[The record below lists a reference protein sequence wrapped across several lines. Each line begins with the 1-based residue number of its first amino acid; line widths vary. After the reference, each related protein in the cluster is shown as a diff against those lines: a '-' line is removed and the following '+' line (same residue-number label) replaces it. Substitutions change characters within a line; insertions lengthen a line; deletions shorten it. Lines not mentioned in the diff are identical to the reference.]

1 MINRLIIFALLNFGA
16 LAIGGIFTGSG
27 VPSDW
32 YQSLNKAP
40 WTPPGWVFGAA
51 WTTIMVL
58 FTIFLSIIWD
68 RIENK
73 QLLIVLFTF
82 QWVLNVGWNPV
93 FFYFHLP
100 LPALFVIVGLLFL
113 VVIITFRFHQ
123 SLALSSLMLPYIL
136 WLIIATSLNAYVV
149 LYN

>member
-1 MINRLIIFALLNFGA
+1 MISRLIIFAVLNFGA

-27 VPSDW
+27 VSSDW
-32 YQSLNKAP
+32 YQALNKAP
-40 WTPPGWVFGAA
+40 WTPPGWIFGAA

-58 FTIFLSIIWD
+58 FSIFLTLIWEHV
-68 RIENK
+68 ENK
-73 QLLIVLFTF
+73 KLLITLFTF

-100 LPALFVIVGLLFL
+100 LIALFIIIGLLYI
-113 VVIITFRFHQ
+113 VAIITFRFHR
-123 SLALSSLMLPYIL
+123 SLSLSSLMLPYII
-136 WLIIATSLNAYVV
+136 WLIIATSLNVYVI